1 MDWGSC
7 RPCMPFLSAAIAAL
21 ALYRVLET
29 DLGFT
34 STTIFAFGLYG
45 AALIAVPLGFDL
57 LIKPRGEINS
67 PHCTLRGALPVDDPR
82 DPCGC

>member
-21 ALYRVLET
+21 ALYRVLESG
-29 DLGFT
+29 LGLT

-45 AALIAVPLGFDL
+45 AALIAVPLGFVL
-57 LIKPRGEINS
+57 LSRQ
-67 PHCTLRGALPVDDPR
+67 RQ
-82 DPCGC
+82 

>member
-1 MDWGSC
+1 
-7 RPCMPFLSAAIAAL
+7 MPFLSAAIAAL

-57 LIKPRGEINS
+57 LIKPRQRNK
-67 PHCTLRGALPVDDPR
+67 
-82 DPCGC
+82 